1 MYQAGLVLEGGGMK
15 GVYSSGV
22 LDFFLDKG
30 LEFSSCYG
38 VSAGA
43 CSLCSFLSKQRGRA
57 YHVNVDYLDD
67 KNYCSVYSLLKTGD
81 LFGAEMCY
89 HRIPDE
95 LNLYDYDTFNRY
107 PGTFYSVVT
116 NIETGLAEYIPI
128 KDMKKDIEVV
138 RASASLP
145 LVANIISWNG
155 RKYLDGGIA
164 DCIPIMHSLK
174 EGNRKNVV
182 VMTKEVGYRR
192 EPFSMLGMVKVRYHK
207 YPYLIHDMAIR
218 HTRYNRTLDFL
229 EKEEKRG
236 NVFIIRPQQKS
247 AVGRVEKDKEKL
259 VALYEEGYHD
269 AEASYDAMRAYL
281 EKETP

>member
-1 MYQAGLVLEGGGMK
+1 MK
-15 GVYSSGV
+15 
-22 LDFFLDKG
+22 
-30 LEFSSCYG
+30 
-38 VSAGA
+38 
-43 CSLCSFLSKQRGRA
+43 
-57 YHVNVDYLDD
+57 
-67 KNYCSVYSLLKTGD
+67 
-81 LFGAEMCY
+81 
-89 HRIPDE
+89 
-95 LNLYDYDTFNRY
+95 Y
-107 PGTFYSVVT
+107 PGNAYAVMTDV
-116 NIETGLAEYIPI
+116 ETGAPVYY
-128 KDMKKDIEVV
+128 KMQDMRKDIIAVQ
-138 RASASLP
+138 ASASMP
-145 LVANIISWNG
+145 LVSRFVEIDG

>member
-1 MYQAGLVLEGGGMK
+1 M
-15 GVYSSGV
+15 
-22 LDFFLDKG
+22 
-30 LEFSSCYG
+30 
-38 VSAGA
+38 
-43 CSLCSFLSKQRGRA
+43 
-57 YHVNVDYLDD
+57 
-67 KNYCSVYSLLKTGD
+67 
-81 LFGAEMCY
+81 
-89 HRIPDE
+89 
-95 LNLYDYDTFNRY
+95 
-107 PGTFYSVVT
+107 
-116 NIETGLAEYIPI
+116 
-128 KDMKKDIEVV
+128 
-138 RASASLP
+138 P
-145 LVANIISWNG
+145 LVSRFVEIDG
-155 RKYLDGGIA
+155 RKYLDGGIS

-229 EKEEKRG
+229 EKEERRG

>member
-1 MYQAGLVLEGGGMK
+1 
-15 GVYSSGV
+15 
-22 LDFFLDKG
+22 
-30 LEFSSCYG
+30 
-38 VSAGA
+38 
-43 CSLCSFLSKQRGRA
+43 
-57 YHVNVDYLDD
+57 
-67 KNYCSVYSLLKTGD
+67 
-81 LFGAEMCY
+81 MCY
-89 HRIPDE
+89 DTIPNE
-95 LNLYDYDTFNRY
+95 LNPYDYEAAMKY
-107 PGTFYSVVT
+107 PGNAYAVMTDV
-116 NIETGLAEYIPI
+116 ETGAPVYY
-128 KDMKKDIEVV
+128 KMQDMRKDIIAVQ
-138 RASASLP
+138 ASASMP
-145 LVANIISWNG
+145 LVSRFVEIDG

-281 EKETP
+281 EKETPSSVII